1 MVRPHMFD
9 SKGQFLLHC
18 VQNVLMWPTCT
29 CFRGNCNLLLT
40 HSDEH
45 GKDQKWNIGF
55 QIYPPPMNNELHDLI
70 KRIQNMMRVNLNLAV
85 HCVVVPGFSRQV
97 MNPLLFPVLFKIV
110 IMMVMMLIMRETMEI
125 TMWPPWECASA
136 LEVFFLRFSQL
147 KEAGTRTSPQLLVA
161 SEHIEKLWMRPVWL
175 FPLTYDEEYSPRTG
189 SGRVYDFGGGGL
201 KQKNKSFSFFFAGQ
215 NDQKSFT
222 FLVVFV
228 LQRMSPGHWMK
239 TR

>member
-1 MVRPHMFD
+1 MHVFQGKLQFAPDALWRTWKR
-9 SKGQFLLHC
+9 SKVEHWL
-18 VQNVLMWPTCT
+18 
-29 CFRGNCNLLLT
+29 
-40 HSDEH
+40 SDISTTYEH
-45 GKDQKWNIGF
+45 
-55 QIYPPPMNNELHDLI
+55 NNELHDLI
-70 KRIQNMMRVNLNLAV
+70 TRIQNMMRVNLNLAV
-85 HCVVVPGFSRQV
+85 HSVVVPGFSRQV
-97 MNPLLFPVLFKIV
+97 MNSLLFPVLFKIV
-110 IMMVMMLIMRETMEI
+110 IMMVMTLIMRETMEI

-161 SEHIEKLWMRPVWL
+161 SEHIGIEKLWMRPVWL

>member
-1 MVRPHMFD
+1 
-9 SKGQFLLHC
+9 
-18 VQNVLMWPTCT
+18 
-29 CFRGNCNLLLT
+29 
-40 HSDEH
+40 
-45 GKDQKWNIGF
+45 
-55 QIYPPPMNNELHDLI
+55 
-70 KRIQNMMRVNLNLAV
+70 MRVNLNLAV

-201 KQKNKSFSFFFAGQ
+201 KQKSKSFSFFFAGQ